1 MKTSIELKNEL
12 QQLKQQRDDLI
23 AEDKYLEERLKIV
36 RTTIIQIEGTKFQ
49 HGSITTKM
57 NEIVTTEFREKD
69 EASSR
74 PIWIN
79 PPEERTEGD
88 NTFVVSR
95 ITKKR
100 IWVRPI
106 GGNEVVF
113 SIEEG
118 TPVYGGWGYGQARL
132 DVKATIEAWS
142 ANTKSRKQ

>member
-1 MKTSIELKNEL
+1 MKTSIDLKNEL
-12 QQLKQQRDDLI
+12 KQLEQQRDDLI
-23 AEDKYLEERLKIV
+23 AEDKQLEERLKTV
-36 RTTIIQIEGTKFQ
+36 RHLITQIEGSRYQ

-57 NEIVTTEFREKD
+57 NEIVTTEAREKD
-69 EASSR
+69 ELSSH

-79 PPEERTEGD
+79 PPVERD
-88 NTFVVSR
+88 KAFVVSR

-106 GGNEVVF
+106 GGNEVAF

-118 TPVYGGWGYGQARL
+118 TPVYDSYGYNQARL

-142 ANTKSRKQ
+142 ANTKPRK

>member
-12 QQLKQQRDDLI
+12 KQLEQQRDELI
-23 AEDKYLEERLKIV
+23 AEDKQLEERLKIV

-57 NEIVTTEFREKD
+57 NEIVRTESREKD

-74 PIWIN
+74 PVWIN
-79 PPEERTEGD
+79 PPEKRTEGD
-88 NTFVVSR
+88 DTFVVSR

-106 GGNEVVF
+106 DGNEVAF

-118 TPVYGGWGYGQARL
+118 TPVYDSFGYNQARL
-132 DVKATIEAWS
+132 NVKATVEAW
-142 ANTKSRKQ
+142 NTHLDYSR

>member
-12 QQLKQQRDDLI
+12 KQLEQQRDDLI
-23 AEDKYLEERLKIV
+23 AEDKRLNEKLKIV
-36 RTTIIQIEGTKFQ
+36 RTTIIQIEGTRFQ

-57 NEIVTTEFREKD
+57 NEITIAEIREKD
-69 EASSR
+69 ELSSH

-79 PPEERTEGD
+79 PPVKRD
-88 NTFVVSR
+88 NAFVVSK

-100 IWVRPI
+100 IYVRPI
-106 GGNEVVF
+106 DGNEVAF

-118 TPVYGGWGYGQARL
+118 TPVYSGWGYEQARL

-142 ANTKSRKQ
+142 ANTKSRK